1 VYIFTNVE
9 GINVSSAVGS
19 RVQRKRYR
27 VRSNLAAVADR
38 KLKKDVTTTN
48 PNPDSKCGG
57 HLSDDS
63 IGMLSP
69 LNHFRNSKFCQH
81 SG

>member
-1 VYIFTNVE
+1 
-9 GINVSSAVGS
+9 
-19 RVQRKRYR
+19 VQRKRHR

-38 KLKKDVTTTN
+38 KLKKVVATMN
-48 PNPDSKCGG
+48 PNPDPKCGG

-69 LNHFRNSKFCQH
+69 LNPIMNSKFCQH
-81 SG
+81 